1 MVVVG
6 VAFAGPADDRDEA
19 ALAFVSE
26 HHPELEP
33 LLTRLR
39 TDAPDEFAAAITD
52 LEKAR
57 ERIEKFRDR
66 PERYQAM
73 LAEWKLSSRIRLTL
87 AKLATSPSA
96 EAESELRQLV
106 YQRQTLRLAT
116 LRAERDRLVARL
128 DIVSAQI
135 NAYESDREG
144 ALEKELTVLKPKQK
158 AVAKGNRAS
167 PLPKPDGKPQQP
179 SPSEPKP

>member
-6 VAFAGPADDRDEA
+6 VALAGPAVDREEA

-26 HHPELEP
+26 HHPELET
-33 LLTRLR
+33 LLARLR

-73 LAEWKLSSRIRLTL
+73 LAEWKLSSRIRLAL

-106 YQRQTLRLAT
+106 CQRQELRLAT

-144 ALEKELTVLKPKQK
+144 ALEKEFTALKPKQK
-158 AVAKGNRAS
+158 AVTKGNRPS
-167 PLPKPDGKPQQP
+167 PMLKPDGKPQQP
-179 SPSEPKP
+179 SSSEAKP